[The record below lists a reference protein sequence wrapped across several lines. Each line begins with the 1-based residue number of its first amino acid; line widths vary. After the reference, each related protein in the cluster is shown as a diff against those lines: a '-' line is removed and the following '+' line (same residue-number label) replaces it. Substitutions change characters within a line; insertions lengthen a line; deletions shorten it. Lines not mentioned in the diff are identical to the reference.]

1 MKRKIILLGLGI
13 LSQVTGMA
21 QTNRHNNLGLQEHL
35 WKMKKISAHEFIGVG
50 NSGSVVKYNDS
61 CNDWLPL
68 TVGTGGDDFR
78 NISFPTTT
86 TGYISG
92 PSNALYKTTNAGSS
106 WTAIP
111 ATVTGLTNGS
121 IQCVHFRTATTG
133 FIAGS
138 QIGVSGG
145 GRFIK
150 KTTDGGLTWTTVTPA
165 AGMGTSTVYDMAFFA
180 ADTGIAVA
188 TNNQAFR
195 TTDNGATW
203 TAVTTPA
210 TVYSVAVAGNNTAV
224 AVANG
229 NIIRSTDRGLTWNT
243 IGTTATGLQGVH
255 FYDDVHG
262 MITGSNG
269 AVWYTS
275 DAGLTWTTIP
285 TLLSQKLYDVQMTS
299 ANTAVAV
306 GADGTVISID
316 LGQSFHRLFE
326 EHFCHPTDSVN
337 YTRYIS
343 TDNSLAAPPRKWF
356 FTNVNEAENGLTAA
370 GWFPGNFAIYDAYY
384 YEDVLSQ
391 HHTDSAFIETRP
403 INLSGTTQLALDWN
417 EAFYTHPDGLT
428 KTKVQGFNGSSW
440 ITLYEGTG
448 LDMGDNVASAVFPD
462 HKRAIDISVL
472 AGVTNAKLRFSYTA
486 ANTNDGLKNFW
497 AVSDIVVSNRSV
509 ALQLDSLKSAGNN
522 NNSECLPMTP
532 QDIRVTMSNTGNLH
546 VFPIEF
552 AWESSDGQQGKTGD
566 YSQLAAGA
574 SSNYVL
580 IENFTPPTTGGPVT
594 IKAWIRKMP
603 NQNALNDTI
612 SKTFFFTPD
621 AGTSALL
628 GSDTAICP
636 GGSYTLQ
643 APAGLN
649 SPVWSGGSTA
659 TSLTVNA
666 AGTYWLQGLYGTACA
681 VSDTIHVD
689 LINVPVPVIVVTGD
703 LLKVN
708 ANVYASYQWFKN
720 NVAVPNS
727 NSPQIVVTQAGS
739 YTVKAITAAGCEV
752 ISAAYVYNPGGT
764 GIDDLQLNNG
774 LLILYPNPATNS
786 ITINTSAVLT
796 GPATITVT
804 DVLGK
809 IILRKEFH
817 SKANNIIFDISALKA
832 GIYQVTMNDGK
843 QNRKGRFVKK

>member
-1 MKRKIILLGLGI
+1 MKRIIILSGLGI
-13 LSQVTGMA
+13 LCQATGWA
-21 QTNRHNNLGLQEHL
+21 QTNRQNNLGLQEHL

-68 TVGTGGDDFR
+68 TAGSGSDDFR
-78 NISFPTTT
+78 NISFPTAN

-92 PSNALYKTTNAGSS
+92 PSNAFYKTTDAGTT
-106 WTAIP
+106 WAAIP
-111 ATVTGLTNGS
+111 ATITGLTNAS

-150 KTTDGGLTWTTVTPA
+150 KTIDGGLTWTTVTPA

-203 TAVTTPA
+203 TAVVTPG
-210 TVYSVAVAGNNTAV
+210 TVYSVAVAGSNIAV

-243 IGTTATGLQGVH
+243 ISTTATGLQGVH
-255 FYDDVHG
+255 FYDATHG

-269 AVWYTS
+269 AVLYTS
-275 DAGLTWTTIP
+275 DAGLTWTTVQ
-285 TLLSQKLYDVQMTS
+285 TLLSQKLYDVQMTGI
-299 ANTAVAV
+299 NTAVAV
-306 GADGTVISID
+306 GADGTAISID
-316 LGQSFHRLFE
+316 LDQTFHRLFE
-326 EHFCHPTDSVN
+326 EHFCHPTDSIS
-337 YTRYIS
+337 YTRYIN

-391 HHTDSAFIETRP
+391 HHADSAFIETRP

-417 EAFYTHPDGLT
+417 EAFYTHPDALS
-428 KTKVQGFNGSSW
+428 KTKVQGFNGSDW
-440 ITLYEGTG
+440 ITLYESTG
-448 LDMGDNVASAVFPD
+448 LDMGDGVASAVFPD
-462 HKRAIDISVL
+462 HKRAIDISAL
-472 AGVTNAKLRFSYTA
+472 AGVANAKLRFSYTA
-486 ANTNDGLKNFW
+486 GNTNDGLKNFW
-497 AVSDIVVSNRSV
+497 AVSDIVISNRSV
-509 ALQLDSLKSAGNN
+509 ALHLDSLKSADNI
-522 NNSECLPMTP
+522 NNSECLPMAA
-532 QDIRVTMSNTGNLH
+532 QDITVKMNNTGDLN
-546 VFPIEF
+546 VFPVEL
-552 AWESSDGQQGKTGD
+552 AWSSSDGQAGKSGD

-574 SSNYVL
+574 AASFVL
-580 IENFTPPTTGGPVT
+580 INNFTPPVTGGPVT
-594 IKAWIRKMP
+594 VKAWIRNMP
-603 NQNALNDTI
+603 NQNAVNDTI
-612 SKTFFFTPD
+612 TKTFYFTPD
-621 AGTSALL
+621 ASASALL
-628 GSDTAICP
+628 GNDTAICP
-636 GGSYTLQ
+636 GGSYNLQ

-649 SPVWSGGSTA
+649 TPVWSDGSTG
-659 TSLTVNA
+659 SGLTVNG
-666 AGTYWLQGLYGTACA
+666 AGTYWLKGSYGTTCA
-681 VSDTIHVD
+681 VSDTIHID
-689 LINVPVPVIVVTGD
+689 LINVPVPVIVITGD

-708 ANVYASYQWFKN
+708 ANIYAAYQWYKD
-720 NVAVPNS
+720 NVAIPNT
-727 NSPQIVVTQAGS
+727 NSAQIVVTQAGS
-739 YTVKAITAAGCEV
+739 YTVKAVSAAGCEV

-764 GIDDLQLNNG
+764 GVEDLQMKKG
-774 LLILYPNPATNS
+774 LLILYPNPAERS
-786 ITINTSAVLT
+786 ITVNTCNRLETAAELM
-796 GPATITVT
+796 VT

-809 IILRKEFH
+809 TILRYVFPTKT
-817 SKANNIIFDISALKA
+817 NTVTFDISTLSP
-832 GIYQVTMNDGK
+832 GMYQVNIYDGK